1 MITNSWR
8 MKNRLFLLGL
18 VSLLVMLT
26 SCSSYYYSVVSA
38 SDGKGERDR
47 RRDFVE
53 ETDSVRISYSFNG
66 EDAPVSITI
75 YNKLNEPLFV
85 DWTRS
90 ALIIDDVAT
99 SYHDAKATV
108 QGETESETYR
118 WSHRWSDSYSSFAGE
133 FTLPKGVDF
142 IPPKSKVEKTPL
154 KLTNFQFDRIPNE
167 EYQKSEFPTSNAGTK
182 LLLTK
187 EFTPEDT
194 PLSFRSYLT
203 LYTADKEGK
212 PDRVATFERSFFVS
226 KLLKTGNVPPTEF
239 REEQRFGGDFFYVHK
254 VKGKQAGLIIGT
266 VAAATAVVAV
276 SVAIGGDVDTEDF

>member
-1 MITNSWR
+1 
-8 MKNRLFLLGL
+8 MKNRLFLSGL

-26 SCSSYYYSVVSA
+26 SCSSYYYSVVSS

-47 RRDFVE
+47 KRDFIE

-66 EDAPVSITI
+66 EDAPVSITV

-99 SYHDAKATV
+99 SYFDAKATV
-108 QGETESETYR
+108 EGETTSENYHWNR
-118 WSHRWSDSYSSFAGE
+118 RWSDSYGSFAGE

-142 IPPKSKVEKTPL
+142 IPPQSKVEKTPL
-154 KLTNFQFDRIPNE
+154 KLANFPFDRIPDE
-167 EYQKSEFPTSNAGTK
+167 EYQKSEFPKPKGGTT
-182 LLLTK
+182 LLRIK

-194 PLSFRSYLT
+194 PLAFRSYLT

-212 PDRVATFERSFFVS
+212 PDRITTFERGFYVS

-239 REEQRFGGDFFYVHK
+239 SEDQRFGGDFFYVHK
-254 VKGKQAGLIIGT
+254 VKGRQAGLIIGT
-266 VAAATAVVAV
+266 VAVATAVVAV
-276 SVAIGGDVDTEDF
+276 AATIGGDVEVEDF